1 MSDLIIEPQSSSVY
15 GVAPP
20 ISDEAMD
27 AKRKALE
34 ILVAKPEH
42 DRIPVPNHLLQSKLF
57 VKLKRNKLVEV
68 TPHEIHFDGF
78 EINQIQ
84 TRELHILNRSSE
96 VLRVD
101 IIPPQTSVFQ
111 IDYKKPQRLVPGF
124 SIHVKIIFKP
134 TQWQY
139 YHDAI
144 RIHTPERDHHIITP
158 IHAYPIILLDGILPN
173 SYQFANTPIG
183 QVITKTFSFQ
193 SSAPVEFQYRIE
205 ILSQDP
211 ALTIEPMEGTINQ
224 LNVTNITVTYAPT
237 AFCTS
242 RLSVAIIVSQFHIQ
256 PFLCTFIGKCLPG
269 LARELAKKTLGM
281 SGQFSTDN
289 INLVVKKTASTMPS
303 ITKQKITKQQQITE
317 SIIDNEIERDGLRI
331 PKKIDSTWA
340 VSKVLLQKKGKVA
353 LKDLRRLN
361 ELATDN
367 QRGLNRQKKETIFL
381 QDVSRIE
388 DEEQRNKIRWQT
400 KLGFDPLSHIERENI
415 LASRQISWDEYS
427 IRIGH
432 PIPDDE
438 YIRDTVKYSEQRT
451 IRLLDMNP
459 TPGIMTYETPLP
471 YSAIDV
477 DSAICPIP
485 LLERPGYSLTNRYLD
500 REDIIQG
507 TMTWKNMNSTG
518 LSALTQVPTMSNVWL
533 PRWNDP
539 FSEDI
544 LPTNLPSFLHEMPA
558 SDRNQLLDNEMN
570 EETKLI
576 LTPEMIRAEFLE
588 AHMEAIS
595 NVKQDAM
602 FKRKKSMVS
611 SLNAFPFGD
620 KLPESNTLLSIY
632 GRESRARREQEL
644 DYFQRKKFGQLSDKV
659 NKRIEKYHMASR
671 TDLSLL
677 SDQQQQQQIQPQ
689 PLQQQQQQQT
699 ILTEPSQ

>member
-595 NVKQDAM
+595 NVKQDA
-602 FKRKKSMVS
+602 
-611 SLNAFPFGD
+611 FPFGD